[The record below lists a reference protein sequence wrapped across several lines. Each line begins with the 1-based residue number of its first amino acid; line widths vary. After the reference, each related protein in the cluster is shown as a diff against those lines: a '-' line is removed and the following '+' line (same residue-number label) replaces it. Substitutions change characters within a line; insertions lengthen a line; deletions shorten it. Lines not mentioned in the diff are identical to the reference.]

1 MTKEVAAMAVCLD
14 PPYARVK
21 VWMLKELENA
31 ARLPRLARRELRA
44 WVGDHAALADLELI
58 TSELVTNALVH
69 GGGAW
74 VRLSLEAEELGKRG
88 YWRVTV
94 VDPGRSASV
103 PMPRMPAPGETSG
116 RGLWLVD
123 ELTDGCW
130 GTGTR
135 VGERAVW
142 ALLPLMG
149 RSQKA
154 ASAES
159 GD

>member
-1 MTKEVAAMAVCLD
+1 
-14 PPYARVK
+14 
-21 VWMLKELENA
+21 MLKELENA
-31 ARLPRLARRELRA
+31 ARLPWLARRELRA
-44 WVGDHAALADLELI
+44 WVGDHAASADLELI

-74 VRLSLEAEELGKRG
+74 VRLSLEAEEVGARS

-103 PMPRMPAPGETSG
+103 PMPRMPALGETSG

-135 VGERAVW
+135 AGERVVW

-149 RSQKA
+149 RSKETGDVSGVGGSDGVA
-154 ASAES
+154 AVS
-159 GD
+159 GH